1 MAFAMAHMRDIDHR
15 QWIVRKHCN
24 HRAGG
29 HGRQRLPGQHGGQ
42 GAFQSA
48 EIQNLVHPRILIT
61 TQSRLKLSPGESDLS
76 LLRAIRREYVY
87 LTTIARTLWLLRL
100 VKPDA
105 TRSIVDIVE
114 AQARKRPGNVAILC
128 ADQAMSYAQMD
139 ARANRYA
146 NWALASGIGRG
157 TPVALLMENRPDYIC
172 AWLGLFKVGA
182 QVALINTNLL
192 GETLAH
198 SIAISGAKH
207 AIVGAE
213 LAVQF
218 LAAPF
223 AETPVLWLEG
233 EGCNLTAAL
242 ATASDT
248 SPGKQARAGV
258 TLRDRAFFIY
268 TSGTTGLPKAANFSH
283 MRMLFMMSG
292 FVGGLRPRA
301 SDRIYDPLPLY
312 HSTGGV
318 CAVGLAF
325 FSGGALIL
333 KRKFSVHEF
342 WADVHRYGATMFE
355 YIGELCR
362 YLLNAP
368 PSPLEKG
375 HKIRAIT
382 GNGLRPEIWREFQSR
397 FAIPRI
403 VEFYGAT
410 ESNVSMLNYDGTVG
424 AVGRVPDYL
433 EWLLPSRVVRFDVE
447 KEMPVRGSDGLCIEC
462 APDEVGEAVGG
473 MSKRAG
479 REFEGYTNKADSA
492 KKMLRD
498 VFEKGDVWFR
508 TGDLMR
514 RDEHGYFYFVDR
526 IGDTFRWKGENVSTG
541 EVGAVLAAA
550 PGIREANVY
559 GVSVP
564 GMEGRAGMAALVVDG
579 DFNLDAM
586 PGWLKIRLA
595 HYAWPVFLRLSP
607 QLDVTGT
614 FKQRKVDLV
623 REGFDP
629 AAITDPLYVFDAVS
643 GRYEKLTT
651 ERHAEIL
658 AGRFRL

>member
-1 MAFAMAHMRDIDHR
+1 LGLTASIKR
-15 QWIVRKHCN
+15 
-24 HRAGG
+24 
-29 HGRQRLPGQHGGQ
+29 
-42 GAFQSA
+42 
-48 EIQNLVHPRILIT
+48 E
-61 TQSRLKLSPGESDLS
+61 
-76 LLRAIRREYVY
+76 AIY
-87 LTTIARTLWLLRL
+87 LYSIARTLWLLRL
-100 VKPDA
+100 VKPGA

-114 AQARKRPGNVAILC
+114 AQARRRPHAIAIYYL
-128 ADQAMSYAQMD
+128 DQAISYGELE

-146 NWALASGIGRG
+146 HWALAQGIGRG
-157 TPVALLMENRPDYIC
+157 AAVALLMENRPDYIC

-182 QVALINTNLL
+182 QVALINTNLQ
-192 GETLAH
+192 GAALAH
-198 SIAISGAKH
+198 SMSISGAKH

-213 LAVQF
+213 LAANF

-223 AETPVLWLEG
+223 ETRPALWVEG
-233 EGCNLTAAL
+233 ESGNLSAAL
-242 ATASDT
+242 AAVSDA
-248 SPGKQARAGV
+248 SPGKAARAGV
-258 TLRDRAFFIY
+258 TLKDRAFFIY

-292 FVGGLRPRA
+292 FVGALRPRA

-342 WADVHRYGATMFE
+342 WGDVHKYGATMFE

-368 PSPLEKG
+368 PSPLERG

-382 GNGLRPEIWREFQSR
+382 GNGLRPEIWREFQER

-410 ESNVSMLNYDGTVG
+410 EGNVSMLNYDGTVG

-433 EWLLPSRVVRFDVE
+433 EGLLPSRVVRFDVE
-447 KEMPVRGSDGLCIEC
+447 KEMPVRGRDGLCIEC
-462 APDEVGEAVGG
+462 APDEVGETLGG
-473 MSKRAG
+473 ISTRAG
-479 REFEGYTNKADSA
+479 REFEGYTNSADSD

-498 VFEKGDVWFR
+498 VLKKGDLWFR

-514 RDEHGYFYFVDR
+514 RDRHGYFYFVDR

-541 EVGAVLAAA
+541 EVGEALAAV
-550 PGIREANVY
+550 PGILEANVY
-559 GVSVP
+559 GVTVP
-564 GMEGRAGMAALVVDG
+564 GVDGRAGMASLVVDG
-579 DFNLDAM
+579 DFNLDDLPARLM
-586 PGWLKIRLA
+586 ARLA
-595 HYAWPVFLRLSP
+595 SYARPIFLRLAARI
-607 QLDVTGT
+607 DVTGT
-614 FKQRKVDLV
+614 FKQRKADLV
-623 REGFDP
+623 REGFNP
-629 AAITDPLYVFDAVS
+629 IVIADPLYFLDPDT
-643 GRYEKLTT
+643 GRYERLTPQRYADIVEGRVKL
-651 ERHAEIL
+651 
-658 AGRFRL
+658 

>member
-1 MAFAMAHMRDIDHR
+1 
-15 QWIVRKHCN
+15 
-24 HRAGG
+24 
-29 HGRQRLPGQHGGQ
+29 
-42 GAFQSA
+42 
-48 EIQNLVHPRILIT
+48 
-61 TQSRLKLSPGESDLS
+61 LS
-76 LLRAIRREYVY
+76 LTHAIKREYIY
-87 LTTIARTLWLLRL
+87 LASIARTLWLLRL
-100 VKPDA
+100 VKPNA

-114 AQARKRPGNVAILC
+114 RQARKRPANTAMFYL
-128 ADQAMSYAQMD
+128 DQRMSYAELD
-139 ARANRYA
+139 RRANRYA
-146 NWALASGIGRG
+146 HWAMGQGIGRG
-157 TPVALLMENRPDYIC
+157 SVVALLMENRPDYIC

-182 QVALINTNLL
+182 QVALINTNLS
-192 GETLAH
+192 GAALAH
-198 SIAISGAKH
+198 SISISAAKH
-207 AIVGAE
+207 AIVGGE
-213 LAVQF
+213 LAENF
-218 LAAPF
+218 AAAPF
-223 AETPVLWLEG
+223 EVRPTPWIDG
-233 EGCNLTAAL
+233 DGGNLSAAL
-242 ATASDT
+242 AAAPET

-258 TLRDRAFFIY
+258 TLKDRAFLIY

-292 FVGGLRPRA
+292 FVGALQPRE

-342 WADVHRYGATMFE
+342 WDDVHHYGATIFE

-382 GNGLRPEIWREFQSR
+382 GNGLRPEIWRQFQDR

-410 ESNVSMLNYDGTVG
+410 EGNVSMLNYDGTVG

-447 KEMPVRGSDGLCIEC
+447 KEMPVRGPDGLCIEC
-462 APDEVGEAVGG
+462 ESGEAGEALGG
-473 MSKRAG
+473 VSARAG
-479 REFEGYTNKADSA
+479 REFEGYTNRSESE

-498 VFEKGDVWFR
+498 VFRRGDLWFR

-514 RDEHGYFYFVDR
+514 RDSHGYFYFVDR

-541 EVGAVLAAA
+541 EVGEVLAAV
-550 PGIREANVY
+550 PGVREANVY
-559 GVSVP
+559 GVTVP
-564 GMEGRAGMAALVVDG
+564 GVEGRAGMAALVADG
-579 DFNLDAM
+579 DFSIDDLSARVRT
-586 PGWLKIRLA
+586 RLA
-595 HYAWPVFLRLSP
+595 RYARPIFLRLSP
-607 QLDVTGT
+607 RIEVTAT

-623 REGFDP
+623 RQGFDP
-629 AAITDPLYVFDAVS
+629 ASISDPLYFLDSTS
-643 GRYEKLTT
+643 GRYESLTP
-651 ERHAEIL
+651 ERYGAIL
-658 AGRFRL
+658 AGDIRL

>member
-1 MAFAMAHMRDIDHR
+1 M
-15 QWIVRKHCN
+15 
-24 HRAGG
+24 
-29 HGRQRLPGQHGGQ
+29 
-42 GAFQSA
+42 
-48 EIQNLVHPRILIT
+48 
-61 TQSRLKLSPGESDLS
+61 SPA
-76 LLRAIRREYVY
+76 RAIRREIVY

-100 VKPDA
+100 VKPNA

-114 AQARKRPGNVAILC
+114 AQARERPGNIAIYYL
-128 ADQAMSYAQMD
+128 DQAMSYAELD

-146 NWALASGIGRG
+146 NWAMAQGIGRG
-157 TPVALLMENRPDYIC
+157 DPVALLMENRPDYIC
-172 AWLGLFKVGA
+172 AWLGLFKAGA
-182 QVALINTNLL
+182 QVALINTNLM
-192 GETLAH
+192 GAALAH
-198 SIAISGAKH
+198 SIAMSGARH
-207 AIVGAE
+207 VIVGAE
-213 LAVQF
+213 LAANF
-218 LAAPF
+218 RAAPF
-223 AETPVLWLEG
+223 EVAPTLWVEG
-233 EGCNLTAAL
+233 GGGNLDAAL
-242 ATASDT
+242 DAAPERA
-248 SPGKQARAGV
+248 PGKKSRAGV
-258 TLRDRAFFIY
+258 TLKDRAFLIY

-292 FVGGLRPRA
+292 FVGALKPRET
-301 SDRIYDPLPLY
+301 DRIYDPLPLY

-342 WADVHRYGATMFE
+342 WSDVHRYGATMFE

-368 PSPLEKG
+368 PSPLEQG

-382 GNGLRPEIWREFQSR
+382 GNGLRPEIWRQFQTR

-410 ESNVSMLNYDGTVG
+410 EGNMSMLNYDGTVG

-447 KEMPVRGSDGLCIEC
+447 KEMPLRRQDGLCIEC
-462 APDEVGEAVGG
+462 GPDEVGEAVGG
-473 MSKRAG
+473 VSKRAG
-479 REFEGYTNKADSA
+479 REFEGYTNKADSDR
-492 KKMLRD
+492 KMLHD
-498 VFEKGDVWFR
+498 VFKKGDVWFG

-541 EVGAVLAAA
+541 EVGGVLAAA

-564 GMEGRAGMAALVVDG
+564 GAEGRAGMAALVVDG
-579 DFNLDAM
+579 DFSLDRL
-586 PGWLKIRLA
+586 PLWLKGRLA
-595 HYAWPVFLRLSP
+595 PYARPVFLRLSP
-607 QLDVTGT
+607 QIDVTGT

-623 REGFDP
+623 RQGFDP
-629 AAITDPLYVFDAVS
+629 RAIADPLYFFDADS
-643 GRYEKLTT
+643 GRYERLTAERYGEIVAGGVKL
-651 ERHAEIL
+651 
-658 AGRFRL
+658 

>member
-1 MAFAMAHMRDIDHR
+1 
-15 QWIVRKHCN
+15 
-24 HRAGG
+24 
-29 HGRQRLPGQHGGQ
+29 
-42 GAFQSA
+42 
-48 EIQNLVHPRILIT
+48 
-61 TQSRLKLSPGESDLS
+61 LS
-76 LLRAIRREYVY
+76 LVRAIRREYVY

-100 VKPDA
+100 VKPHA

-114 AQARKRPGNVAILC
+114 AQARKRPAGIAILC
-128 ADQAMSYAQMD
+128 LDQVMSYAELD

-146 NWALASGIGRG
+146 NWARAEGIGRE
-157 TPVALLMENRPDYIC
+157 TCVALLMENRPDYIC
-172 AWLGLFKVGA
+172 AWLGMFKVGA
-182 QVALINTNLL
+182 QVALINTNLM
-192 GETLAH
+192 GAALAH
-198 SIAISGAKH
+198 SIAMSGAKH
-207 AIVGAE
+207 AIVGRE
-213 LAVQF
+213 LVTNFQ
-218 LAAPF
+218 AAPF
-223 AETPVLWLEG
+223 ETAPALWIEG
-233 EGCNLTAAL
+233 EEGNLSAAL
-242 ATASDT
+242 AAASDR
-248 SPGKQARAGV
+248 SPGKAARGGA
-258 TLRDRAFFIY
+258 TLKDRAFLIY

-292 FVGGLRPRA
+292 FVGALGPRA
-301 SDRIYDPLPLY
+301 SDRIYAPLPLY

-333 KRKFSVHEF
+333 KRRFSVHDF
-342 WADVHRYGATMFE
+342 WPDVHRYGATMFE

-368 PSPLEKG
+368 PSPLERG

-447 KEMPVRGSDGLCIEC
+447 KEMPVRGPDGLCIEC

-473 MSKRAG
+473 LSSRAG
-479 REFEGYTNKADSA
+479 REFEGYTNKADSDR
-492 KKMLRD
+492 KMLHD
-498 VFEKGDVWFR
+498 VFKRGDVWFR

-514 RDEHGYFYFVDR
+514 RDRHGYFYFVDR

-541 EVGAVLAAA
+541 EVGEVLAAM

-559 GVSVP
+559 GVAVP

-579 DFNLDAM
+579 DFDLDAL
-586 PGWLKIRLA
+586 PVWLKSRLA
-595 HYAWPVFLRLSP
+595 PYARPVFLRLSP
-607 QLDVTGT
+607 QIDVTGT

-629 AAITDPLYVFDAVS
+629 TAIADPLYIFDVDS
-643 GRYEKLTT
+643 GRYERLTV
-651 ERHAEIL
+651 ERHTDIFE
-658 AGRFRL
+658 GRVKL

>member
-1 MAFAMAHMRDIDHR
+1 M
-15 QWIVRKHCN
+15 
-24 HRAGG
+24 
-29 HGRQRLPGQHGGQ
+29 
-42 GAFQSA
+42 
-48 EIQNLVHPRILIT
+48 
-61 TQSRLKLSPGESDLS
+61 S
-76 LLRAIRREYVY
+76 LTRAIKREYIY
-87 LTTIARTLWLLRL
+87 LTSIARTLWLLRL
-100 VKPDA
+100 VKPNS

-114 AQARKRPGNVAILC
+114 AQARKRPGHIAIYYL
-128 ADQAMSYAQMD
+128 DQRMSYAELD
-139 ARANRYA
+139 RRANRYGH
-146 NWALASGIGRG
+146 WAQHQGIGRG
-157 TPVALLMENRPDYIC
+157 SVVALLMENRPDFIC

-182 QVALINTNLL
+182 QVALINTNLS
-192 GETLAH
+192 GAALAH

-213 LAVQF
+213 LAENF
-218 LAAPF
+218 AAAPF
-223 AETPVLWLEG
+223 EARPASWIEG
-233 EGCNLTAAL
+233 EGGNLTAAL
-242 ATASDT
+242 AAASDA
-248 SPGKQARAGV
+248 SLGKHARAGV
-258 TLRDRAFFIY
+258 TLRERAFFIY
-268 TSGTTGLPKAANFSH
+268 TSGTTGMPKAANFSH

-292 FVGGLRPRA
+292 FVGALRPRE

-318 CAVGLAF
+318 CAVGMAF

-342 WADVHRYGATMFE
+342 WEDIHRYDATIFE

-382 GNGLRPEIWREFQSR
+382 GNGLRPEIWRQFQER

-410 ESNVSMLNYDGTVG
+410 EGNVSMLNYDGTVG

-447 KEMPVRGSDGLCIEC
+447 KEMPVRGPDGLCIEC
-462 APDEVGEAVGG
+462 GPDEVGETLGG
-473 MSKRAG
+473 ISTRAG
-479 REFEGYTNKADSA
+479 REFEGYTNRSESD

-498 VFEKGDVWFR
+498 VFSRGDVWFR

-514 RDEHGYFYFVDR
+514 RDAHGYFYFVDR

-541 EVGAVLAAA
+541 EVGEVLASVR
-550 PGIREANVY
+550 GVREANVY
-559 GVSVP
+559 GVTVP
-564 GMEGRAGMAALVVDG
+564 GVDGRAGMAALVADG
-579 DFNLDAM
+579 DFSLDD
-586 PGWLKIRLA
+586 LSSRVKTRLA
-595 HYAWPVFLRLSP
+595 PYARPIFLRLSSRIE
-607 QLDVTGT
+607 VTGT

-623 REGFDP
+623 RQGFDP
-629 AAITDPLYVFDAVS
+629 ASISDPIYVLDSVS
-643 GRYEKLTT
+643 GRYEPLTR
-651 ERHAEIL
+651 ERHGEIL
-658 AGRFRL
+658 SGHIRL